1 MSALGTPSLSAR
13 ADSATPST
21 IGVTSSASVFELQR
35 EAAALDFQLTTI
47 VARRRQLA
55 MEEAATIDRRAV
67 VLVQL
72 REAARAD
79 ELVGDAVLMA
89 FAASAAAAL
98 GQPSPFAY
106 QLEAACAA
114 ASGHDTA
121 LYSPAGSGKTLAAQ
135 IAALLVAMD
144 EVAVVLIVTPLL
156 ALSAEQA
163 ERFNELLG
171 AFVSL
176 EDGTARATAR
186 VLGGRD
192 ECDFYERWAPPADL
206 AARRHATLAGSR
218 CDPLRASLQPGSE
231 LALLWASLQT
241 PFADGQATRPCVL
254 FASPEKVACSLELQA
269 FLRNASDAG
278 MLKLV
283 VVDEAHCVVDHGADF
298 RPDYLELGLL
308 RTALR
313 ARFSWLLF
321 SATAPPLVATAV
333 RKLLHIDE
341 AAHYEWRLPT
351 GSLRPQMAY
360 DVLPVSSAA
369 QSRVAAHELLMRLTD
384 EQAGMCAIV
393 YCGTHASCEAEAAA
407 YLSSHSGAS
416 SSFASST
423 AGVRQPYCL
432 DAPGVAIFHAGL
444 HSDDKEVIRRL
455 WQSGGVTIIFAT
467 IAWGMGMDKPNVRLV
482 IHLTLPRSIEAYYQ
496 EASRAGRDGQPA
508 RAVLFWSFS
517 AWLRV
522 AQAPTQSSSAAVG
535 ERHAHGLVKL
545 LKLLRWI
552 LDVSVCPHERFE
564 RHLGDGTA
572 SERCRCTVRGASICA
587 ACANGDDV
595 GATELRSDWVPS
607 LLRCLVESTSR
618 PSSDVVDRAPSLT
631 ELRNGWAKLGA
642 ASGRPSW
649 QSDALLA
656 RAATAGVFALVVRP
670 ILLSSLDARG
680 IEGKADMHVPILT
693 AVLHAGGLDA
703 ANESAA
709 LAALRLPPHAF
720 DPDATTS
727 VLAASAS
734 ARLKELHRGST
745 RSDWAHFLDDVF
757 AKLPNERDEDAE
769 SDANVSESEERV
781 GTDASSDS
789 DQ

>member
-1 MSALGTPSLSAR
+1 MRALGTPSLFAR
-13 ADSATPST
+13 AGAATPST
-21 IGVTSSASVFELQR
+21 IGVTSQATVFELQS
-35 EAAALDFQLTTI
+35 EAAALDFQLTTL

-55 MEEAATIDRRAV
+55 VEEAATKDRRAI
-67 VLVQL
+67 VLAQL
-72 REAARAD
+72 REAARGD
-79 ELVGDAVLMA
+79 NLVGDAELMA
-89 FAASAAAAL
+89 CAADAAVAL

-135 IAALLVAMD
+135 IAALLVSMH

-171 AFVSL
+171 AFVWL

-192 ECDFYERWAPPADL
+192 DCDFYERWAPPADL
-206 AARRHATLAGSR
+206 AARRHATLAGDR
-218 CDPLRASLQPGSE
+218 CDPLRASLQPGSA

-241 PFADGQATRPCVL
+241 PFADGQPTRPCVL

-313 ARFSWLLF
+313 ARFSWLLL

-369 QSRVAAHELLMRLTD
+369 QSRLAAHELLDRQMD
-384 EQAGMCAIV
+384 ERPGMCAIV

-407 YLSSHSGAS
+407 YLSSHSGPS
-416 SSFASST
+416 SSFAST
-423 AGVRQPYCL
+423 TGVRQPYCL
-432 DAPGVAIFHAGL
+432 DAPGVAFFHAGL
-444 HSDDKEVIRRL
+444 RSDDKEVIRLL
-455 WQSGGVTIIFAT
+455 WQSGGVTVIFAT
-467 IAWGMGMDKPNVRLV
+467 IAWGMGMDKANVRLV

-522 AQAPTQSSSAAVG
+522 AQAPTESSSVAVG

-552 LDVSVCPHERFE
+552 LDVHVCPHERFE

-572 SERCRCTVRGASICA
+572 CDRCRCTGAAASFCA
-587 ACANGDDV
+587 ACANGNDG

-607 LLRCLVESTSR
+607 LLRCLVESTS
-618 PSSDVVDRAPSLT
+618 PSSDVLDRAPSLT
-631 ELRNGWAKLGA
+631 QLRNRWAKLGA

-656 RAATAGVFALVVRP
+656 HAATAGVFALLVRP
-670 ILLSSLDARG
+670 ILLHATTRG
-680 IEGKADMHVPILT
+680 KEGKADMHVPILT

-734 ARLKELHRGST
+734 ARLKALHRGST
-745 RSDWAHFLDDVF
+745 TSDWAHFLDDVF

-769 SDANVSESEERV
+769 SDANVSESEGRA

-789 DQ
+789 ESDQ